1 MSRGTW
7 GSWFVIV
14 LLVVAHLLL
23 HVTFGI
29 GRGAPDLL
37 TLALLLGARRLSVG
51 PAAALG
57 LGLGLLQDSL
67 SALAFGAASATYAV
81 LGIVGSRSR
90 DVFVGDSLLFMG
102 LYLFAGKWLH
112 DILYMVLADSVRSG
126 EAVSAVLLDAPIG
139 ALYMTGVG
147 LFVMGAYRA
156 LGWRI

>member
-1 MSRGTW
+1 MNRGTW
-7 GSWFVIV
+7 GPWFVVV

-37 TLALLLGARRLSVG
+37 TLALLLGARRVSG
-51 PAAALG
+51 GGAAALG

-81 LGIVGSRSR
+81 LGLAGSRTR
-90 DVFVGDSLLFMG
+90 DLFVGDSALFMA

-126 EAVSAVLLDAPIG
+126 EVVYAVLVDAPIG

-147 LFVMGAYRA
+147 LFIMGAYRA
-156 LGWRI
+156 MGWRI

>member
-1 MSRGTW
+1 MNRGTW
-7 GSWFVIV
+7 GPWFLVV

-51 PAAALG
+51 PAAAFG

-81 LGIVGSRSR
+81 LGVVGSRSR

-112 DILYMVLADSVRSG
+112 DILYM
-126 EAVSAVLLDAPIG
+126 
-139 ALYMTGVG
+139 
-147 LFVMGAYRA
+147 
-156 LGWRI
+156 